1 MKKVSF
7 GIAFLALISVVGFSS
22 TSCKKERGIC
32 YCKYYSGDKTEYDLK
47 DLPRSEQK
55 DSCAHL
61 NSLAANFAGDCK
73 LK

>member
-7 GIAFLALISVVGFSS
+7 GIAFLALVLAVGLGS
-22 TSCKKERGIC
+22 TSCKKKRGIC
-32 YCKYYSGDKTEYDLK
+32 YCKYYSGDKTEYDLR
-47 DLPRSEQK
+47 DLPRSEQE

-61 NSLAANFAGDCK
+61 NNLAANFVGDCK

>member
-7 GIAFLALISVVGFSS
+7 GIAFLALTFTVGLGSS
-22 TSCKKERGIC
+22 SCKKERGIC
-32 YCKYYSGDKTEYDLK
+32 YCKYYSGDKTEYNLK

-55 DSCAHL
+55 DSCAQL